1 MPCLHRLD
9 IIAPDEDYPLAQAL
23 VSRHISFGWEEESL
37 STGETRIR
45 VHCPQKSVLDEL
57 AECLRGLLPQT
68 RLEREEVEECDWV
81 AAWKEFF
88 TPVTAGDFL
97 VLPPWR
103 TAEGENHPLPLL
115 IEPKSAFGTGHHPT
129 TTLCLEA
136 ISRLHREG
144 MLHAG
149 GRFLDLGTGT
159 GILGI
164 ACAKLGL
171 TGLGVDIDP
180 VAVANAEENR
190 QLNGIADQFSVR
202 EGSVEI
208 VQGQCYDLVIANI
221 LAGPLR
227 ELAESIMPLVRDGGM
242 LILSGFLALQRESL
256 ELAYAQLTPRLGT
269 PFALTQISTVS
280 DPTRVSTDAR
290 PSPQDEWVCLVWPGK

>member
-1 MPCLHRLD
+1 MSCLHRLD

-23 VSRHISFGWEEESL
+23 VARHISFGWEEESL

-45 VHCPQKSVLDEL
+45 VHCPQESVLDEL
-57 AECLRGLLPQT
+57 AECLRTLLPQT
-68 RLEREEVEECDWV
+68 RIERDQVEECDWV

-103 TAEGENHPLPLL
+103 AAEEEAHTLSLL

-144 MLHAG
+144 RLRP
-149 GRFLDLGTGT
+149 GRSFLDLGTGT

-171 TGLGVDIDP
+171 TGIGVDIDP

-190 QLNGIADQFSVR
+190 QLNGIADQFAVR
-202 EGSVEI
+202 QGSVD
-208 VQGQCYDLVIANI
+208 VVRDQRYDLVIANI

-227 ELAESIMPLVRDGGM
+227 ELADDIMPLVREGGM

-256 ELAYAQLTPRLGT
+256 ELAYAQLTSRLGT

-280 DPTRVSTDAR
+280 DPTRVSTDAC
-290 PSPQDEWVCLVWPGK
+290 PSSQDEWVCLVWPGK